1 LLVLLVA
8 TPAAV
13 SALAASVD
21 VGVNSAVNT
30 NAIGTPPGGVTR
42 RLVVGQKVVFNEH
55 IVTDPGGSV
64 VDDDWARFRPD
75 DRRIRL

>member
-1 LLVLLVA
+1 MMRFPPRQLFVLLLSLL
-8 TPAAV
+8 AAV
-13 SALAASVD
+13 AAPAVAED

-55 IVTDPGGSV
+55 VVTDP
-64 VDDDWARFRPD
+64 A
-75 DRRIRL
+75 DRRRSCSSINPR